1 MKQGPGK
8 PGPFCCP
15 RSVGGARAPGVEQ
28 VFGRRRGKEE
38 SRGAL
43 GVVVLSVESDT
54 RKRAD
59 PVGPTLS
66 LTHHDRQ
73 ARPHLG
79 LVVLR

>member
-8 PGPFCCP
+8 PGPFCYP
-15 RSVGGARAPGVEQ
+15 RSSGGARAPGVEQ

-43 GVVVLSVESDT
+43 GVVVRSVESGA

-59 PVGPTLS
+59 PLGPTLS
-66 LTHHDRQ
+66 VAHHDRH
-73 ARPHLG
+73 ARPQRG

>member
-1 MKQGPGK
+1 M
-8 PGPFCCP
+8 
-15 RSVGGARAPGVEQ
+15 
-28 VFGRRRGKEE
+28 FGRRRGKEE